1 MQANLEFLTIVVGW
15 IVTVFIG
22 ALGLLILW
30 HMATGKI
37 DLKDLISEPGNGKA
51 SLSRFQFLVF
61 TFVIALSL
69 LLVILG
75 QPQPGFPAEIPPGV
89 FALLGISG
97 GSYLI
102 SKGIQTR
109 RDVDL
114 STPDDTSTSSKAPPP
129 APPTQ

>member
-22 ALGLLILW
+22 ALGLVILW
-30 HMATGKI
+30 RMVTGKI
-37 DLKDLISEPGNGKA
+37 DLKDLISEKDGKA

-69 LLVILG
+69 ILVILG

-97 GSYLI
+97 GSYVI
-102 SKGIQTR
+102 SKAIQTN
-109 RDVDL
+109 RDINL

-129 APPTQ
+129 APPTP